1 MCSYVVIR
9 HILENITKTLGVI
22 RMLTL
27 AKPSNGIWF
36 IIVGEVFYQ
45 LMSKTFASNF
55 AMHLSLIYPSPV
67 QGRNE
72 GKL

>member
-1 MCSYVVIR
+1 
-9 HILENITKTLGVI
+9 
-22 RMLTL
+22 MLTL

-36 IIVGEVFYQ
+36 IIVGEVFNQ

>member
-9 HILENITKTLGVI
+9 HIPENITKTLGAI